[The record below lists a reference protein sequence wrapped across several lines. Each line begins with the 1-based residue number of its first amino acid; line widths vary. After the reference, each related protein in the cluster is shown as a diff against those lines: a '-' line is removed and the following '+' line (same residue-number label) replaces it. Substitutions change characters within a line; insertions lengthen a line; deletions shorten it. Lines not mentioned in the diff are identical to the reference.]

1 MQGLTISEMAQIL
14 GIKENAVK
22 RRLFTHK
29 IIPFISRVALYTHDD
44 LEAIKTM
51 SKRGPRVETPSPG
64 ALYAREY
71 RARKKAAAA
80 SGQAFA
86 DKRRKEGGEGGAPA
100 MFYDD

>member
-1 MQGLTISEMAQIL
+1 MKGLTVAEMAQML
-14 GIKENAVK
+14 GVKEKTVGQ
-22 RRLFTHK
+22 RLFLAK
-29 IIPFISRVALYTHDD
+29 IKPLTYKAIYPESALET
-44 LEAIKTM
+44 IKGM

-86 DKRRKEGGEGGAPA
+86 DKRRKEGGEGKAA
-100 MFYDD
+100 D